1 MAAKRKFRSSLRHSE
16 APAEVSVYVS
26 SDAGGIS
33 SLLLHFTL
41 LLIQFLASPP
51 IYFCFW
57 GRVSSLVRNP
67 LARRSFRWWI
77 CFFWTHGEVVGALAR
92 MERDGSTLLTGPVA
106 VCDPSQRSSMVLG
119 DSACVLCGVLVKR
132 PFFLLFQAAL
142 KFRYLEMRLALTIW
156 RQRWYG
162 GSLSAYECPTI
173 SPPGRHLWLL
183 GDLSAA
189 LSLLIFSTWF
199 STGSSIDDGRASGS
213 SLGFIGIFPST
224 PGVASQVT
232 STTLRF
238 LEAANGNVIFSGCG
252 WLRRCPI
259 WQCAYPIAKRG
270 RVTSIGSVL
279 AVFVLVVRETGYCTA
294 ATTNPS
300 FGVICRVVKLG
311 SSLLFKY
318 GINPFSAWSSSA
330 SETMKIASLARSLG
344 TSYFKRRPEKT
355 SEAMRLNP
363 SFRG

>member
-1 MAAKRKFRSSLRHSE
+1 M
-16 APAEVSVYVS
+16 YVS

-92 MERDGSTLLTGPVA
+92 MESDFWGFQVDLAFSFQIHSLVLWRVWRRDGSTFLTGPVA

-162 GSLSAYECPTI
+162 GSLSAYECPTV

-183 GDLSAA
+183 GDLSPA
-189 LSLLIFSTWF
+189 LL
-199 STGSSIDDGRASGS
+199 SSDFLYSD
-213 SLGFIGIFPST
+213 LY
-224 PGVASQVT
+224 
-232 STTLRF
+232 RF
-238 LEAANGNVIFSGCG
+238 
-252 WLRRCPI
+252 
-259 WQCAYPIAKRG
+259 
-270 RVTSIGSVL
+270 
-279 AVFVLVVRETGYCTA
+279 
-294 ATTNPS
+294 
-300 FGVICRVVKLG
+300 
-311 SSLLFKY
+311 
-318 GINPFSAWSSSA
+318 
-330 SETMKIASLARSLG
+330 
-344 TSYFKRRPEKT
+344 
-355 SEAMRLNP
+355 
-363 SFRG
+363 